1 MTGPRARQRRLSRR
15 GEAGR
20 REGTPRRRDC
30 GNRLGRAPGDCWGR
44 FAKRR
49 FGSRQLPPS
58 KGERKERSKES
69 LRSRFSWAIS
79 SDESAFG
86 RLWGVRESVSGE
98 AKKWH
103 DQGIRQ
109 ISSGLQFYCNIYDI
123 YWICSSSLGCNKL
136 CWIALCFRVEF
147 S

>member
-1 MTGPRARQRRLSRR
+1 MTRPRPRQRPLSRR

-20 REGTPRRRDC
+20 REGTASRQDC
-30 GNRLGRAPGDCWGR
+30 GNRLGTAPADCWDR

-79 SDESAFG
+79 SDESAVG
-86 RLWGVRESVSGE
+86 RLWGVRESVSGG
-98 AKKWH
+98 KKVA
-103 DQGIRQ
+103 RTNK
-109 ISSGLQFYCNIYDI
+109 FRTAVFCNIYDI
-123 YWICSSSLGCNKL
+123 YWIYSSNLAAKNY
-136 CWIALCFRVEF
+136 VELHYI
-147 S
+147 SMWN